1 MSHLLHDY
9 LAAQLNEHLSRR
21 RVVVWYDP
29 RREFASFVRELAG
42 EDPVPG
48 PREVLLA
55 GIPVQLAIHDGSLY
69 SLRNRVEP
77 LVAGDQPAPVLLY
90 LPGLGSDP
98 HGSVLMELELAG
110 LRWERPLKA
119 VARIA
124 LRQRFTDGV
133 VDELLNRQNVTY
145 DDLVSAVVSDSG
157 TAPSVLKTLLR
168 GRSAEEQLS
177 TWFASPGLD
186 AEIAA
191 KEAQEELNK
200 LLRSSLDL
208 TVEGA
213 SLDKW
218 RSIAVRF
225 VLAVE
230 FRADLSTD
238 PPKELA
244 EVSGTTAEVEQ
255 NARAIAERLRRD
267 HATVYEE
274 LADRAAQELNLGP
287 ASIDALSLGAV
298 DTFRFE
304 EAALLERCGE
314 LLRDRNYERVIAIAD
329 ARASSFWLVRS
340 LERRA
345 QWEAVQLAAELGAAA
360 DEVAGAL
367 MKPPKAVG
375 DWIHRYATSWHRLD
389 LTQRRFEA
397 WLPNLD
403 DDPDE
408 QAVAAVRHRYDEV
421 LARLAQGFVAAL
433 EAAGWSFD
441 GHLRQ
446 TSIFDDVV
454 APMPGK
460 VAYFLVDAMRYEMGV
475 ELAERLEPYAEVSLR
490 PAVGVLPSI
499 TKTGM
504 AALMPGAAISYD
516 VVESG
521 GKLMARVDG
530 ADLGDRAARTS
541 RIKALIPASVDLEL
555 GDVHSLTKNKLQKR
569 IGDSTLVVVRSQ
581 EIDFFGEGGF
591 QARAVMDNV
600 IESLARAVRKLAS
613 LGVERAVIA
622 SDHGHLYGAGD
633 REEAMRIDAPGGAQ
647 VELHRRCWVGR
658 GGATP
663 PACVR
668 VAARTLGNDTD
679 LDFVFPRGAGVFK
692 AGGDLAFHHGGPS
705 LQELVIPVI
714 TVRSAVRTGET
725 SAVGASL
732 SVTDIPAVV
741 TNRIFSVRVLVT
753 SLLGGDVPIKPLL
766 LSDQKPVGHVGLVVG
781 GEYDR
786 VTGTIVIGPTAE
798 VTMGF
803 VLDDDQAR
811 SVRVVVID
819 PATDATLYRS
829 PTDIP
834 VQLGVV

>member
-1 MSHLLHDY
+1 MNHLLY
-9 LAAQLNEHLSRR
+9 NYIASQLNEHLSRD

-29 RREFASFVRELAG
+29 RREFTSFVRELAG
-42 EDPVPG
+42 EDIVPG
-48 PREVLLA
+48 PREVLLG
-55 GIPVQLAIHDGSLY
+55 GIALQLAVHDGSLY
-69 SLRNRVEP
+69 SLRSRVEP
-77 LVAGDQPAPVLLY
+77 LVAGDEPASVLLY
-90 LPGLGSDP
+90 LPGVSSDP

-110 LRWERPLKA
+110 LRWERPFKA
-119 VARIA
+119 VARVA

-145 DDLVSAVVSDSG
+145 DDLVTAVGSETG
-157 TAPSVLKTLLR
+157 TVPSVLKTLLG
-168 GRSAEEQLS
+168 GRSAEEQLA
-177 TWFASPGLD
+177 TWFASPALD
-186 AEIAA
+186 DEIVA
-191 KEAQEELNK
+191 KEAQAELSK
-200 LLRSSLDL
+200 LLRSWLDL

-230 FRADLSTD
+230 FRADLGSD

-244 EVSGTTAEVEQ
+244 DVCVAPVEVERR
-255 NARAIAERLRRD
+255 ARAIAQRLRRD
-267 HATVYEE
+267 HAGVYEH
-274 LADRAAQELNLGP
+274 LADRAARELNLGP

-304 EAALLERCGE
+304 EVALLERCGE
-314 LLRDRNYERVIAIAD
+314 LLRAGNYQPVIAVAD
-329 ARASSFWLVRS
+329 ARASSFWLVHS

-345 QWEAVQLAAELGAAA
+345 QWEAVRLAAELGAAA
-360 DEVAGAL
+360 DEVADAL

-375 DWIHRYATSWHRLD
+375 DWVDRYATSWHRLD
-389 LTQRRFEA
+389 RAQRRFEA
-397 WLPNLD
+397 WVPNLD

-408 QAVAAVRHRYDEV
+408 QAMAAVRHHYDEV
-421 LARLAQGFVAAL
+421 LARLAQGFVGAL
-433 EAAGWSFD
+433 EAAGWSVD
-441 GHLRQ
+441 GQFRQ
-446 TSIFDDVV
+446 TSIFDQVV
-454 APMPGK
+454 ASMPGR

-475 ELAERLEPYAEVSLR
+475 ELAERLGPYAEVALR

-504 AALMPGAAISYD
+504 AALMPGAASSYD

-521 GKLMARVDG
+521 GRLVARVDG
-530 ADLGDRAARTS
+530 TDLGDRAARTS

-555 GDVHSLTKNKLQKR
+555 SDIHSLTKNKLQKK
-569 IGDSTLVVVRSQ
+569 IGNATLVVVRSQ

-591 QARAVMDNV
+591 QARAVMDTV
-600 IESLARAVRKLAS
+600 IENLARAVRKLAS
-613 LGVERAVIA
+613 AGVERAVIA
-622 SDHGHLYGAGD
+622 SDHGHIYAADD

-663 PACVR
+663 TACVR

-705 LQELVIPVI
+705 LQEVVVPVI
-714 TVRSAVRTGET
+714 TVLSGVRTGDT
-725 SAVGASL
+725 SAVGVSL
-732 SVTDIPAVV
+732 SVSDMPSAV

-753 SLLGGDVPIKPLL
+753 SLMGDDVPIKPLL
-766 LSDQKPVGHVGLVVG
+766 LSDQKPVGHVGLAVG
-781 GEYDR
+781 GHHDR
-786 VTGTIVIGPTAE
+786 ATGTIVIGPTGE
-798 VTMGF
+798 VTVGF
-803 VLDDDQAR
+803 VLDDDHAT
-811 SVRVVVID
+811 SVRIVVID